1 MFDWIIPWS
10 LKNRWLVSGLAII
23 IFIYG
28 IVASVNLPIDVFPDF
43 APIQVVVQ
51 TEAPGFAPL
60 EVENQITI
68 PLESSL
74 NGVANLKQ
82 IRSLSS
88 TGISVLT
95 LTFEDKIDVF
105 RARQLVSEKLQITSA
120 ELPPGVKQPLMAPI
134 TTAVGDILK
143 IGLVADKTSQMELK
157 TLADWTIARRLMA
170 VAGVANVVVYG
181 GDTKEYQVLV
191 DPNKLNDYGISLNE
205 LIDSVSN
212 SNINAT
218 GGVLRSPDK
227 EYIIRGLGRIQS
239 LEDIENSVVKSSSG
253 TPVLIKNLANVQIAP
268 QQKIGDALINGKPGI
283 IINIAKQPWANTL
296 ELTYRVEKALD
307 ELKVNFP
314 KDIQLLTVFRQAD
327 FIEVA
332 IHNMIEALLL
342 GSVLVIIVLFFFL
355 QNWRTAFI
363 SLTAIPL
370 SLLIAIIVLKWQG
383 ETINTMTLGGL
394 AIAIGEVVDDAI
406 IDVENVHRRLQE
418 NRALGSPKAAFQVVL
433 DASKEIRSSVIY
445 ATFIIA
451 LVFVPILSLTGLEG
465 KIFTPLAFSF
475 IVAILASLAV
485 ALTLTPALC
494 YLLLGKEK
502 SLHEKES
509 KLLVWLKFKYEKVL
523 AYALNHAKKLV
534 KIAVIVF
541 CVSLVPLFFL
551 GKTFLP
557 EFDESNLIVGINSV
571 PGTSLDITKQT
582 GKVLTE
588 HLITHKEIL
597 AIGQRAGRTAG
608 SDDYGLSNF
617 SEFDIRLSAGG
628 GSRHKIIEHV
638 REDFAKVP
646 GIVINVGSY
655 ISHRMDHVLSGVNAP
670 IAIKIFGSDLS
681 VLHAKAQEIE
691 SVFKTVRG
699 AVDVQIEPII
709 PIPQISIQI
718 NREEAMRYGL
728 TVGDL
733 AQSIEVAF
741 KGKSVSKVL
750 EGQKSFDLVV
760 WFQPQFRE
768 DIEAIKSVLI
778 DTPSGKVPIGT
789 IAEVKFDTTPNT
801 IKRDNASRR
810 VVIQANVSG
819 RDLGGVINEVR
830 KKIKDQIQ
838 LPSGYYVEY
847 GGQFEAQEQATKQL
861 VILSL
866 VAILGIY
873 LLLVMAFKSTKAAA
887 LVLANLPLALIG
899 GIWATVISGGTL
911 SIGSLV
917 GFITLFGIS
926 TRNGIMLVS
935 HFRHMLESGQSW
947 EDVIWHGS
955 LDRLSPVL
963 MTALCAAL
971 GVLPIAIMGG
981 AGRELEQPLA
991 IVILGGMFTSTVL
1004 TLVLIPALFKLFG
1017 ASALSLS
1024 KESEISLDRSL

>member
-1 MFDWIIPWS
+1 MFNWIIPWS
-10 LKNRWLVSGLAII
+10 LKNRWLISGFAIV

-28 IVASVNLPIDVFPDF
+28 LVVTFNLPIDVFPDF

-60 EVENQITI
+60 EVENQVTI

-74 NGVANLKQ
+74 NGIANLKQ

-105 RARQLVSEKLQITSA
+105 RARQLVSEKLQVT
-120 ELPPGVKQPLMAPI
+120 ELPTGVKQPLMTPI

-143 IGLVADKTSQMELK
+143 IGLVADKTSLMELK
-157 TLADWTIARRLMA
+157 TLADWTVARRLMA
-170 VAGVANVVVYG
+170 VSGVANVIVYG
-181 GDTKEYQVLV
+181 GDTKQYQVLV
-191 DPNKLNDYGISLNE
+191 DPNKLKDYGISLDEFMNT
-205 LIDSVSN
+205 VSD

-218 GGVLRSPDK
+218 GGILRSPDK
-227 EYIIRGLGRIQS
+227 EYIIRGIGRVQS
-239 LEDIENSVVKSSSG
+239 VEDIENSVVSSSGG
-253 TPVLIKNLANVQIAP
+253 TPVLVKNIATVEVAAG
-268 QQKIGDALINGKPGI
+268 QKTGDALINGKPGI

-307 ELKVNFP
+307 ELKANFP
-314 KDIQLLTVFRQAD
+314 QDIKLITVFRQAD

-332 IHNMIEALLL
+332 IHNMVEALLL

-370 SLLIAIIVLKWQG
+370 SLLIAVIALKWQG

-418 NRALGSPKAAFQVVL
+418 NRLLATPKPVFQVVL
-433 DASKEIRSSVIY
+433 DASKEIRGSVIY

-451 LVFVPILSLTGLEG
+451 LVFLPILSLTGLEG

-475 IVAILASLAV
+475 IIAILASLAV

-494 YLLLGKEK
+494 YLLLGNEK
-502 SLHEKES
+502 SSHEKES
-509 KLLVWLKFKYEKVL
+509 KLLTWLKTKYEKVL
-523 AYALNHAKKLV
+523 TFALGNAKKLV
-534 KIAVIVF
+534 KTALIVF
-541 CVSLVPLFFL
+541 CISLLPLFFL
-551 GKTFLP
+551 GKAFLP

-571 PGTSLDITKQT
+571 PGTSLDMTKQT

-588 HLITHKEIL
+588 HLITHKEVL

-617 SEFDIRLSAGG
+617 SEFDVRLAS
-628 GSRHKIIEHV
+628 GSSTRHKIIEHV

-681 VLHAKAQEIE
+681 VLHEKAKEIE
-691 SVFKTVRG
+691 AVFKTVRG

-728 TVGDL
+728 TVGNL
-733 AQSIEVAF
+733 ARTIEVAF
-741 KGKSVSKVL
+741 QGKAVSKVM

-760 WFQPQFRE
+760 WFQPQFRQ
-768 DIEAIKSVLI
+768 DIEAIKAVLI

-789 IAEVKFDTTPNT
+789 VADVKFDTTPNT

-810 VVIQANVSG
+810 VVIQSNVSG

-838 LPSGYYVEY
+838 LPSGYYIEY
-847 GGQFEAQEQATKQL
+847 GGQFEAQEKATKQL
-861 VILSL
+861 VLLSL
-866 VAILGIY
+866 IVIVGIY

-887 LVLANLPLALIG
+887 LVLVNLPLALIG
-899 GIWATVISGGTL
+899 GIWAVVLSGGTL
-911 SIGSLV
+911 SVGSLV

-935 HFRHMLESGQSW
+935 HFKQMLEEGKPW
-947 EDVIWHGS
+947 DEVIWQGS

-991 IVILGGMFTSTVL
+991 IVILGGMLSSTTL
-1004 TLVLIPALFKLFG
+1004 TLLLIPALFKLYG
-1017 ASALSLS
+1017 ANALNFQSS
-1024 KESEISLDRSL
+1024 KKGEYE